1 MPISSESIPNK
12 PLTGA
17 EVLTYSL
24 ALVRECAQKYYAKL
38 TKIEFAYTMRNPAV
52 PKHEVSIAHL
62 QEDTIKCPSCEGDDT
77 KECETCCLERRIP
90 NTPAVALNTI
100 LAEAKLRM
108 ERDWVFGRNLAY
120 PKIGYSFTL
129 HFQTANGS
137 IAKRTISGTVE
148 NPNLVRVHYK
158 MPFRSTE
165 KVLPTEENPM
175 GGLIQ
180 HEQTFDAAQYPPPA
194 APVETDVTD
203 GVILMTVEES
213 EPAAVDLDDED
224 EDDDSEELGSEI
236 AEHARSVDPA
246 MPPASEPEAETAE
259 PAFTPKQRGRK
270 AKQ

>member
-1 MPISSESIPNK
+1 MPISTDSIPNK

-24 ALVRECAQKYYAKL
+24 ALVRECAQKYFAKL
-38 TKIEFAYTMRNPAV
+38 TRIEFAYTMRNPAV
-52 PKHEVSIAHL
+52 PKHGVSIAHL

-90 NTPAVALNTI
+90 NTPAVALDTI
-100 LAEAKLRM
+100 IAEAKLRM

-129 HFQTANGS
+129 HFHTVNGS
-137 IAKRTISGTVE
+137 TAKRTISGVVE
-148 NPNLVRVHYK
+148 NPNLVRVHYR

-180 HEQTFDAAQYPPPA
+180 HEQTFDAAQYPLPA
-194 APVETDVTD
+194 APVEIDATPDVVLHMD
-203 GVILMTVEES
+203 IEES
-213 EPAAVDLDDED
+213 EDDDEFDEEMDLDG
-224 EDDDSEELGSEI
+224 EEV
-236 AEHARSVDPA
+236 AEHAQAVDPA
-246 MPPASEPEAETAE
+246 VPPTSEPDPKSDRVYSEAART
-259 PAFTPKQRGRK
+259 
-270 AKQ
+270 